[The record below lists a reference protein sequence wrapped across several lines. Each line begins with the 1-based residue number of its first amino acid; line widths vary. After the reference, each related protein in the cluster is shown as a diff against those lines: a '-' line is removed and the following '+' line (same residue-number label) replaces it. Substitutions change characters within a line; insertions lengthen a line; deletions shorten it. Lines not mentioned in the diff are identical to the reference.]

1 MDSPTDLQE
10 RNAMAQRKEPSS
22 SQNVSP
28 PPKPLQLAHGSLSQ
42 TFLVPTSIYVHAT
55 NLRDGFVASL
65 PAATDGLVQDDG
77 PSSVEEL
84 LAQFLGYITELLGK
98 TNHDQGVTKQ
108 ILAFMVS
115 HFDRCVLQRDDV
127 HALAAT
133 LPGDRRKRLAVIQA
147 YYEACHVLDMHIQPC
162 ESNLLRGARDG
173 DARIFAIF
181 GGQGNTDNY
190 FGELSEMYVT
200 YRHFVEDFISWG
212 SEILQQL
219 SQEPRAGKMYS
230 RGLDAKGWLQNP
242 DRQPDTGYLIS
253 APVSFPLIGL
263 LQLAQYSLTC
273 KLLGTSPG
281 HFRDYLAGLSG
292 HSQGIVAAV
301 VASSADS
308 WDSFRAAART
318 ALTVL
323 FWIGLRSQQTY
334 PQTAMLPSMLQE
346 CARNGEGSPTPML
359 SVRNLPH
366 EPLQQHVDATND
378 HLPQDRHVHISLI
391 NSARNIV
398 VSGPPMSLCG
408 LNSRLRGLKPTAGLD
423 QTRIPFTKRRIP
435 FTNVFLPITAPFHSP
450 YLMTTT
456 EQVVEDLHD
465 ISISRKDLKVPV
477 YAMDNG
483 RDLRTT
489 DEEDLVPTLVKMI
502 MCNPVEWLRA
512 TTFPKA
518 THILD
523 FGPGGSLGIGLI
535 THQNKEGSGV
545 RVISATSM
553 SERNTDMGS
562 KEELFDRNQEHP
574 VKYATDWRS
583 QHGPRLIKTTTGK
596 TFMDTK
602 FSRLLG
608 LPPVM
613 VAGMTPCTVPWDFV
627 AATMNAGY
635 HIELA
640 GGGYYNSQDMA
651 EAIRK
656 IANSVIPGRAVT
668 VNLIYVSP
676 HAIAWQIPLIR
687 QLRVE
692 GVPVEGL
699 TIGAGIPTPE
709 VANEYI
715 TTLGLRHI
723 AFKPG
728 SVEAIQQVINI
739 AQVNEAFPI
748 ILQWTGGRGGG
759 HHSFEDFH
767 QPVLQMYGRIRECSN
782 IILVAG
788 SGFGGSED
796 TYPYLTGSW
805 ATKFNHSPMPFD
817 GILFGSR
824 MMTAKEAHTSKAVK
838 QAIVDV
844 EGSDDSQWEKTYKGP
859 SGGVMTVQS
868 EMREPIH
875 KLATRGV
882 QFWAEMDE
890 KIFSL
895 DRSKRVPE
903 LKKQREYIIGK
914 LNADF
919 QKVWFGRNSAGEP
932 VDIEEMTYLETLRR
946 MVDLLYVRHQS
957 RWIDDSYK
965 VLLGDFVRRVE
976 ERYTSKVEPSIVQ
989 SYSDLDDPFPLIE
1002 KVLGAYPACALQLVN
1017 AQDVQHFLLLC
1028 QRRGQKPVPFVP
1040 ALDENFESW
1049 FKKDSLWQSED
1060 LEAVVDQDVG
1070 RTCILQGPVAAK
1082 YSRVIDEPIKDI
1094 LDGICEAHV
1103 QTLTQE
1109 LYSGK
1114 AEIPVVEYIGGKPI
1128 EYGQPAQPDALLI
1141 SLKEEALTYH
1151 LSSSSPATVKLPDLD
1166 HWLNLL
1172 AGETYSW
1179 RRALFTTDFIVQGD
1193 KVVANPIRRI
1203 FVPAWDVTVEIT
1215 FPDEPRK
1222 TVIKVRENSDAG
1234 GSMTDVIEVRV
1245 TSETDI
1251 LLTLFV
1257 SENNTGRNVGL
1268 PLKFTYHPDAG
1279 FAPIRE
1285 VMEGRNDRIK
1295 EFYHCLSFGDQFVH
1309 RNASLTDSFSGGT
1322 FTVKRQAVADFVH
1335 AIGNFGEAYVNG
1347 NGKDVYAPMDFAVK
1361 VAWKALMRPLFLEAM
1376 NGDLLKLV
1384 HLSNDFHMLPD
1395 VKPLKLDDVVESTS
1409 RIEAILNQDSGKMV
1423 EVCGTIHRKG
1433 IPVMKITSQ
1442 FLYRGS
1448 YSDYENTFQR
1458 KIEAPMTLHL
1468 TSAKDVA
1475 QLKSRDWFH
1484 PKDSNIDLLDKKL
1497 MFRLESLIRF
1507 KNRDLFSS
1515 VKTKGLV
1522 LYESSTNGISEAA
1535 TVEYEAGC
1543 SRGNPVIDYLERHG
1557 LPMEKPHMF
1566 DNVVPLS
1573 GIIPTSIQAPASNE
1587 VYAGVSGDHNP
1598 IHVSRVIA
1606 NYVDLRGNITHGM
1619 YTSAAVRGLVEIWAA
1634 DNDVERVRSFKC
1646 SFVDMVLPND
1656 HIEVKLW
1663 HVGMVSGRKIVKVE
1677 AYNNS
1682 GDKVLVGEAEVEQPV
1697 TAYIFTGQG
1706 SQHLGM
1712 GMELYAQSEVAR
1724 EVWDRADSHLLE
1736 LFGINRFSIL
1746 KIIRENPKELTIHFG
1761 GPRGRAIRQRYMS
1774 MAVENTGSD
1783 GQMVSQRIFKDIDEK
1798 TESYTHR
1805 SPQGLLYST
1814 QFAQPALTLMAKA
1827 SFDVLQ
1833 AKRLIPGQSSFAG
1846 HSLGEYAA
1854 LAAFSKYMSIEDLV
1868 TLVFYRGLTMQVC
1881 VERDE
1886 SGRTNY
1892 SMCALNP
1899 SKVSQ
1904 NFDEQALRYVV
1915 QAIQEETQWLL
1926 EVVNLNIQNMQYT
1939 CTGDLRALDTLI
1951 SVTNYLKTHPSEIP
1965 SRTKSSSSN
1974 ILPLIRACAT
1984 ETQSKPVP
1992 LELERGVAA
2001 IPLHGIDVPFHSTYL
2016 RSGVRP
2022 FRAILKK
2029 FIKEADVDP
2038 RMLIGRY
2045 IPNLTGKPFEITR
2058 EYFEEVGRL
2067 TESEEIDRILAEWDN
2082 TIGDANSGP
2091 PTTSAMVEVS

>member
-1 MDSPTDLQE
+1 MNSPTELHE
-10 RNAMAQRKEPSS
+10 RDEVAQREVASS
-22 SQNVSP
+22 SRNNLP
-28 PPKPLQLAHGSLSQ
+28 PPKPLQLVHGPLNQ
-42 TFLVPTSIYVHAT
+42 TFLVPTSIYVHAAH
-55 NLRDGFVASL
+55 LRDGFMASL
-65 PAATDGLVQDDG
+65 PAVTGELAQDDG
-77 PSSVEEL
+77 PSSVGEL
-84 LAQFLGYITELLGK
+84 VARFLGYIAELLEK
-98 TNHDQGVTKQ
+98 KNHDQGVTKQ
-108 ILAFMVS
+108 ILAFMLS
-115 HFDRCVLQRDDV
+115 RFETSVLQGDEV
-127 HALAAT
+127 HALAAA
-133 LPGDRRKRLAVIQA
+133 LPGDHRKRLAVIQA
-147 YYEACHVLDMHIQPC
+147 YYEACHVLDIHVQPC
-162 ESNLLRGARDG
+162 ESNLLRVARDG

-190 FGELSEMYVT
+190 FGELREIYVT
-200 YRHFVEDFISWG
+200 YRHFVKDFISWG
-212 SEILQQL
+212 SEILQKL
-219 SQEPRAGKMYS
+219 SQQPRAEKMYS
-230 RGLDAKGWLQNP
+230 RGLDAMGWLQNP
-242 DRQPDTGYLIS
+242 DEQPDTGYLIS

-263 LQLAQYSLTC
+263 LQLVQYSLTC

-281 HFRDYLAGLSG
+281 HLSDYLTGLSG

-301 VASSADS
+301 AASSADS

-323 FWIGLRSQQTY
+323 FWIGLRSQQTC

-346 CARNGEGSPTPML
+346 SAKNGEGSPTPML

-366 EPLQQHVDATND
+366 KILQQHVDATND
-378 HLPQDRHVHISLI
+378 HLPQDRHVHISLV
-391 NSARNIV
+391 NGARNFV
-398 VSGPPMSLCG
+398 VSGPPMSICG

-423 QTRIPFTKRRIP
+423 QTRIPFTKRKIP

-456 EQVVEDLHD
+456 DQVVEDLHNLC
-465 ISISRKDLKVPV
+465 ISSKDLRIPV
-477 YAMDNG
+477 YAMDDG

-489 DEEDLVPTLVKMI
+489 DEENLVPALVRMI
-502 MCNPVEWLRA
+502 MCKPVEWLKA
-512 TTFPKA
+512 TTFSKA

-535 THQNKEGSGV
+535 SHQNKEGSGV
-545 RVISATSM
+545 RIISATSM
-553 SERNTDMGS
+553 GERNGDMGS

-574 VKYATDWRS
+574 VKYSMDWRS
-583 QHGPRLIKTTTGK
+583 QHGPRLIKTTTGH
-596 TFMDTK
+596 TFVDTK
-602 FSRLLG
+602 FSRLFG

-613 VAGMTPCTVPWDFV
+613 VAGMTPCTVHWDFV
-627 AATMNAGY
+627 AAAMNAGY

-656 IANSVIPGRAVT
+656 IGSSVTPGRAVT

-687 QLRVE
+687 QLRTE
-692 GVPVEGL
+692 GVPIEGL

-728 SVEAIQQVINI
+728 SIEAIQQVINI
-739 AQVNEAFPI
+739 AKTNEAFPI

-767 QPVLQMYGRIRECSN
+767 QPILHMYGRIRECSN

-788 SGFGGSED
+788 SGFGGAED

-805 ATKFNHSPMPFD
+805 ATNFNHSPMPFD

-824 MMTAKEAHTSKAVK
+824 MMTAKEAHTSKDAK
-838 QAIVDV
+838 QAIVAA
-844 EGSDDSQWEKTYKGP
+844 EGSDDSQWEKTYKGS

-882 QFWAEMDE
+882 RFWAEMDE

-903 LKKQREYIIGK
+903 LKKQREYIIKK
-914 LNADF
+914 LNDDF
-919 QKVWFGRNSAGEP
+919 QKVWFGRNSAGKP
-932 VDIEEMTYLETLRR
+932 VDIDEMTYLEVLRR

-965 VLLGDFVRRVE
+965 VLLGDFIRRVE
-976 ERYTSKVEPSIVQ
+976 ERYMSKSEPSIVQ
-989 SYSDLDDPFPLIE
+989 GYSELNDPFPFIE
-1002 KVLGAYPACALQLVN
+1002 KILRAYPACALQLIN
-1017 AQDVQHFLLLC
+1017 AQDAQHFLLLC

-1060 LEAVVDQDVG
+1060 LEAIVDQDVG
-1070 RTCILQGPVAAK
+1070 RTCILQGPVAAR
-1082 YSRVIDEPIKDI
+1082 YSRIIDEPIKDI
-1094 LDGICEAHV
+1094 LDGICQAHI
-1103 QTLTQE
+1103 QTLTQD

-1114 AEIPVVEYIGGKPI
+1114 AEIPVVEYMGGKPI
-1128 EYGQPAQPDALLI
+1128 DYGKDAQLDSLLI
-1141 SLKEEALTYH
+1141 SSKEDTVTYH
-1151 LSSSSPATVKLPDLD
+1151 LSSSSSAAAKLPDLGR
-1166 HWLNLL
+1166 WLNLL
-1172 AGETYSW
+1172 AGKTYSW
-1179 RRALFTTDFIVQGD
+1179 RRAFFTTDVIVQGEKIVD
-1193 KVVANPIRRI
+1193 NPIKRI

-1215 FPDEPRK
+1215 YPNEPRK
-1222 TVIKVRENSDAG
+1222 TVIKVREKSRSE
-1234 GSMTDVIEVRV
+1234 GSLTDVIELRV
-1245 TSETDI
+1245 TSERDI

-1257 SENNTGRNVGL
+1257 GENSMGRAVGL

-1295 EFYHCLSFGDQFVH
+1295 EFYHRLSFGDQKVH
-1309 RNASLTDSFSGGT
+1309 LDASLKDSFYGGT

-1335 AIGNFGEAYVNG
+1335 AVGNFGEAYVNG

-1361 VAWKALMRPLFLEAM
+1361 AAWKALMKPLFLEAM

-1384 HLSNDFHMLPD
+1384 HLSNGFQMLPD

-1423 EVCGTIHRKG
+1423 EVCATILREG
-1433 IPVMKITSQ
+1433 IPVMKVTSQ

-1458 KIEAPMTLHL
+1458 KVEVPMTLHL

-1475 QLKSRDWFH
+1475 QLRSRDWFH
-1484 PKDSNIDLLDKKL
+1484 LKDPNIDLLDKKL
-1497 MFRLESLIRF
+1497 TFRLESLIRF
-1507 KNRDLFSS
+1507 KKKDLYSS
-1515 VKTKGLV
+1515 VETKGLV
-1522 LYESSTNGISEAA
+1522 LFESSTKEVSEVA
-1535 TVEYEAGC
+1535 TVKYEAGC
-1543 SRGNPVIDYLERHG
+1543 SHGNPVIDYLERHG
-1557 LPMEKPHMF
+1557 IPIERPHMF
-1566 DNVVPLS
+1566 DNVINLS
-1573 GIIPTSIQAPASNE
+1573 GTIPTSIQAPASNE
-1587 VYAGVSGDHNP
+1587 LYARVSGDHNP
-1598 IHVSRVIA
+1598 IHVSRVVA
-1606 NYVDLRGNITHGM
+1606 SYVNLKGNITHGM
-1619 YTSAAVRGLVEIWAA
+1619 YTSAAVRGFVEVWAA

-1677 AYNNS
+1677 AFKNS

-1724 EVWDRADSHLLE
+1724 GIWDRADRHLLE
-1736 LFGINRFSIL
+1736 VFGTN
-1746 KIIRENPKELTIHFG
+1746 H
-1761 GPRGRAIRQRYMS
+1761 
-1774 MAVENTGSD
+1774 
-1783 GQMVSQRIFKDIDEK
+1783 
-1798 TESYTHR
+1798 
-1805 SPQGLLYST
+1805 LYH
-1814 QFAQPALTLMAKA
+1814 L
-1827 SFDVLQ
+1827 
-1833 AKRLIPGQSSFAG
+1833 RL
-1846 HSLGEYAA
+1846 
-1854 LAAFSKYMSIEDLV
+1854 
-1868 TLVFYRGLTMQVC
+1868 
-1881 VERDE
+1881 
-1886 SGRTNY
+1886 
-1892 SMCALNP
+1892 
-1899 SKVSQ
+1899 
-1904 NFDEQALRYVV
+1904 
-1915 QAIQEETQWLL
+1915 
-1926 EVVNLNIQNMQYT
+1926 
-1939 CTGDLRALDTLI
+1939 
-1951 SVTNYLKTHPSEIP
+1951 
-1965 SRTKSSSSN
+1965 
-1974 ILPLIRACAT
+1974 
-1984 ETQSKPVP
+1984 
-1992 LELERGVAA
+1992 
-2001 IPLHGIDVPFHSTYL
+2001 
-2016 RSGVRP
+2016 
-2022 FRAILKK
+2022 
-2029 FIKEADVDP
+2029 
-2038 RMLIGRY
+2038 
-2045 IPNLTGKPFEITR
+2045 
-2058 EYFEEVGRL
+2058 
-2067 TESEEIDRILAEWDN
+2067 
-2082 TIGDANSGP
+2082 
-2091 PTTSAMVEVS
+2091 